1 MTYLV
6 YDLNLIDQTRITGPY
21 LYGRDVLSKSDASS
35 VATIP
40 ADGLNGGGGR
50 LRQHVTMRLAVVI
63 TQATQGPA
71 TDGC

>member
-40 ADGLNGGGGR
+40 ADGLN
-50 LRQHVTMRLAVVI
+50 
-63 TQATQGPA
+63 A
-71 TDGC
+71 TDSAVQARLPQFINRRRHRRRRRRRNR